1 MYVYKADLNNFKH
14 VAIYDIAAYGS
25 GTTNLLDAV
34 ILNMLQRMCV
44 SHTVCVLELFNKIL
58 VISSQY
64 FLLESP
70 QLKNKT
76 KSQASTLHFKYEL
89 ETNSIY
95 NSLDENCSLL
105 P

>member
-44 SHTVCVLELFNKIL
+44 SHSVC
-58 VISSQY
+58 
-64 FLLESP
+64 
-70 QLKNKT
+70 
-76 KSQASTLHFKYEL
+76 ARTLQ
-89 ETNSIY
+89 
-95 NSLDENCSLL
+95 
-105 P
+105 